1 MRSIKTIIKL
11 AAPISLFNLTTVLIT
26 IINGLF
32 LAKLGPDFLAAGA
45 LIGVTQLT
53 LMMIFSSPL
62 FSISPIITRLN
73 AEKEYFQ
80 IGSLIRQ
87 GILFAFLLS
96 IPGMIGVAFIK
107 TILYSLGQP
116 GPIVS
121 LVSLYFKAY
130 IWSMPVGMLLAC
142 CQQSMLG
149 LKKNKFSNLYR
160 LN

>member
-1 MRSIKTIIKL
+1 MRPIKTIIKL

-73 AEKEYFQ
+73 SD
-80 IGSLIRQ
+80 I
-87 GILFAFLLS
+87 
-96 IPGMIGVAFIK
+96 
-107 TILYSLGQP
+107 
-116 GPIVS
+116 
-121 LVSLYFKAY
+121 FK
-130 IWSMPVGMLLAC
+130 LAA
-142 CQQSMLG
+142 
-149 LKKNKFSNLYR
+149 
-160 LN
+160 